1 LSGEEPLREPCF
13 HCGEPAALAA
23 RLCPRCSRSL
33 LVDVRL
39 QKQLQD
45 GRVLYGLSR
54 ALSRLGPG
62 ALSLPELRASG
73 PRPLVCRGVTREYAK
88 KALEVCAS
96 FGVSGEFEPH
106 RPPSMLLPSSLLK
119 RPLLAG
125 AAILL
130 PTLLGLSIFLL
141 SRGRSGTSPAT
152 EGFVLTTAQIAAAS
166 GPSTVSL
173 TCGSQIGSGFF
184 LTADRLV
191 TNAHVVCKD
200 DGAVSVHFASGRELK
215 GSVVSRDE
223 KLDLALV
230 EVKDAGATPLA
241 IGDAALLSPGD
252 KVVIIGTPLGM
263 DQTVLEGIVSHVGRN
278 LFGVA
283 YVQLDAN
290 VNPGNSGG
298 PVLNERGQIVG
309 VVTLKADDASGMGF
323 ALPINYVHAGKPP
336 LLALEAHVSPAWER
350 LLAQVKEAEAKD
362 RGRAATVFT
371 RPALVAAKMPP
382 NAREVVVVILKRWPV
397 HPARERLEVAFEREG
412 KGLCR
417 SYIDVREWLSLDEVT
432 GQMQGDL
439 PADVRWLQEY
449 DQGDQLWY
457 GPGFMGAND
466 CSDVDLATTE
476 AVLQDAEPGYE
487 RVDVGR

>member
-1 LSGEEPLREPCF
+1 M
-13 HCGEPAALAA
+13 
-23 RLCPRCSRSL
+23 
-33 LVDVRL
+33 DVRL
-39 QKQLQD
+39 SKAPSD
-45 GRVLYGLSR
+45 GRAVYGLSR
-54 ALSRLGPG
+54 ALARLGPG
-62 ALSLPELRASG
+62 ALSLPELKGSG
-73 PRPLVCRGVTREYAK
+73 PRPIVCRGVPREYAK

-96 FGVSGEFEPH
+96 FGVPGEMEPH
-106 RPPSMLLPSSLLK
+106 RPQSKLVPAVLK
-119 RPLLAG
+119 KPLVAG

-130 PTLLGLSIFLL
+130 STLLGLSIFLVA
-141 SRGRSGTSPAT
+141 RGPSVTPDASGAS
-152 EGFVLTTAQIAAAS
+152 VLTTAQIASAG

-173 TCGSQIGSGFF
+173 TCGPQIGSGFF
-184 LTADRLV
+184 LSTDRLV

-200 DGAVSVHFASGRELK
+200 DASVDVHFAGGREMK
-215 GSVVSRDE
+215 GTVVGRDE

-230 EVKDAGATPLA
+230 EVRGAGATPLA
-241 IGDAALLSPGD
+241 VGDAALLSPGE

-278 LFGVA
+278 MFGVA

-298 PVLNERGQIVG
+298 PVFNDRGQIVG
-309 VVTLKADDASGMGF
+309 IVTLKAEAASGIGF
-323 ALPINYVHAGKPP
+323 ALPINYVHTGDPP
-336 LLALEAHVSPAWER
+336 LLAMETSVSPAWER
-350 LLAQVKEAEAKD
+350 LLAQVEEAEAKD
-362 RGRAATVFT
+362 RGKAKTVFT
-371 RPALVAAKMPP
+371 KPALVAAKMPP
-382 NAREVVVVILKRWPV
+382 GAREVVVVILKRWPV

-432 GQMQGDL
+432 GQMQGEL
-439 PADVRWLQEY
+439 PPDVRWLQEY

-466 CSDVDLATTE
+466 CSDVDLSTAQ